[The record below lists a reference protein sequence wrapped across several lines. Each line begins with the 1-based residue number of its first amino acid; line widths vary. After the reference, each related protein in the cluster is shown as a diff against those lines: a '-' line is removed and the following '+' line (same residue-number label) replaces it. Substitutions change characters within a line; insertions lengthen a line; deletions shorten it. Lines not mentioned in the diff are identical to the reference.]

1 MDDGLEVARTLK
13 APRAS
18 GVFPDG
24 RPEGFSIPEQRTD
37 DDRARWKEIISH
49 PSVVAQEDIPDEV
62 ANWFHAVEHKYR
74 KQVKDLIQMCENADR
89 ERDAVA
95 DELVESQSQLDGKVQ
110 ALMAKQAVCD
120 RLAQHASDDMKED
133 AVPLLFDDATA
144 KEMVKLKREITAKNA
159 LNKSMQT
166 KLGAALQEVEETKK
180 VLATTEDKRDMIS

>member
-1 MDDGLEVARTLK
+1 
-13 APRAS
+13 
-18 GVFPDG
+18 
-24 RPEGFSIPEQRTD
+24 
-37 DDRARWKEIISH
+37 
-49 PSVVAQEDIPDEV
+49 
-62 ANWFHAVEHKYR
+62 
-74 KQVKDLIQMCENADR
+74 MCENADR
-89 ERDAVA
+89 ERDTVA

-120 RLAQHASDDMKED
+120 RLAQHASDDIKED

-144 KEMVKLKREITAKNA
+144 TEMVKLKREITAKNA